1 MNGFPWIEIATLL
14 LTGAGALGGV
24 WYRLNNQITINREFA
39 ATELTKRSQETSV
52 QIAAIHLLVGE
63 FKLEVA
69 RNYATNAA
77 IKEVEDRIVQA
88 IDRLGDRLDKFVD
101 QRNRA

>member
-1 MNGFPWIEIATLL
+1 
-14 LTGAGALGGV
+14 
-24 WYRLNNQITINREFA
+24 
-39 ATELTKRSQETSV
+39 V
-52 QIAAIHLLVGE
+52 QIAALNMVIGD

-101 QRNRA
+101 NRNH